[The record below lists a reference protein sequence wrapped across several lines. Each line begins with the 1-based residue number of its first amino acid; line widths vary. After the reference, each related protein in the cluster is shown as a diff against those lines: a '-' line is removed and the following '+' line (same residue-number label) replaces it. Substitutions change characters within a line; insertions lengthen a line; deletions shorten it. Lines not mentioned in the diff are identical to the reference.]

1 MAGGGYKVAMKTLLE
16 TSTSPRPAIVIADR
30 DARRLDDLLGAGA
43 AALRDASHL
52 RELRAELDR
61 AIIVSPD
68 EIPAGVITMDST
80 VMVEDL
86 TTGMR
91 RQITLVYPT
100 DANPDLGRISVLAP
114 LGTALLGFREGDEVE
129 WRMPGGL
136 RQLRVER
143 VWRRHEDPVCH

>member
-1 MAGGGYKVAMKTLLE
+1 MNTLLE
-16 TSTSPRPAIVIADR
+16 TTPTNRPAIVIADR
-30 DARRLDDLLGAGA
+30 DLRRLDGLLGAVA
-43 AALRDASHL
+43 AARRDADHL
-52 RELRAELDR
+52 QELRAELDR
-61 AIIVSPD
+61 AIIVSPE

-91 RQITLVYPT
+91 RQITLVYPS

-114 LGTALLGFREGDEVE
+114 LGTALLGFREGDEVA

-136 RQLRVER
+136 RHLRIER
-143 VWRRHEDPVCH
+143 VWRRDEDTVRH

>member
-1 MAGGGYKVAMKTLLE
+1 MGYAGYKSRMNTVLE
-16 TSTSPRPAIVIADR
+16 TTPTTRPAIVIADR
-30 DARRLDDLLGAGA
+30 DARRLDGLLDASA
-43 AALRDASHL
+43 AALHDAGHL

-61 AIIVSPD
+61 AIIVSPE

-100 DANPDLGRISVLAP
+100 DANSDLGRISVLAP

-129 WRMPGGL
+129 WPMPGGL
-136 RQLRVER
+136 RHLRIER
-143 VWRRHEDPVCH
+143 VWRRHEDPVRH

>member
-1 MAGGGYKVAMKTLLE
+1 
-16 TSTSPRPAIVIADR
+16 
-30 DARRLDDLLGAGA
+30 
-43 AALRDASHL
+43 
-52 RELRAELDR
+52 
-61 AIIVSPD
+61 
-68 EIPAGVITMDST
+68 
-80 VMVEDL
+80 MVEDL

-136 RQLRVER
+136 RHQRVER
-143 VWRRHEDPVCH
+143 VWRRHEDTVRH

>member
-1 MAGGGYKVAMKTLLE
+1 MNTLLE
-16 TSTSPRPAIVIADR
+16 TTPTTRPAIVIADR
-30 DARRLDDLLGAGA
+30 DLRRLDGLLGASVA
-43 AALRDASHL
+43 ARRDASHL
-52 RELRAELDR
+52 QELRAELDR
-61 AIIVSPD
+61 AIIVSPE

-91 RQITLVYPT
+91 RQITLVYPA
-100 DANPDLGRISVLAP
+100 DASAELGRISVLAP

-136 RQLRVER
+136 RHLRIER
-143 VWRRHEDPVCH
+143 VWRPNEHPVRH

>member
-1 MAGGGYKVAMKTLLE
+1 MRAKTPRMNTVLE
-16 TSTSPRPAIVIADR
+16 TIPTTRPAIVIADR
-30 DARRLDDLLGAGA
+30 DLRRLDDLLGAGGA
-43 AALRDASHL
+43 ARRDASHL
-52 RELRAELDR
+52 QELRAELDR
-61 AIIVSPD
+61 AIIVSP
-68 EIPAGVITMDST
+68 EEMPAGVITMDST

-136 RQLRVER
+136 RHLRIER
-143 VWRRHEDPVCH
+143 VWRRHEDTVRH